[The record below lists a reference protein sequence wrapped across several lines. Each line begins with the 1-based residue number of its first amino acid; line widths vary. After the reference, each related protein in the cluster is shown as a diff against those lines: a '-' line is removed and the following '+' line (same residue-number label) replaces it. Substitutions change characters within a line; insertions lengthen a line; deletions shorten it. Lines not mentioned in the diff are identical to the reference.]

1 MLHWAEAS
9 DRRNETFQSQ
19 KKNLL
24 LQPQSKVYKK
34 KGELDLDDT
43 NGGSY

>member
-1 MLHWAEAS
+1 MLYWVEAS
-9 DRRNETFQSQ
+9 HRRIDILQSQ

-34 KGELDLDDT
+34 RGELDLDDT